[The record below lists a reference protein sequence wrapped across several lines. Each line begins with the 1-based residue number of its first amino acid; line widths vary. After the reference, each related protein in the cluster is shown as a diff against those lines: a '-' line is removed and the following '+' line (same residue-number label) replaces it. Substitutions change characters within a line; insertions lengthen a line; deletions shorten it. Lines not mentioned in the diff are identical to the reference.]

1 MPKIAQSDKKSIE
14 SGSRIPSIYDGDL
27 TDEETLL
34 DWLVEQKT
42 TETIEKVTEKILEML
57 VEEEEYLAVF
67 FRVVRQDF
75 TLECEIKWREKVVQL
90 KTVQTSYQI
99 DPFPV

>member
-1 MPKIAQSDKKSIE
+1 M
-14 SGSRIPSIYDGDL
+14 
-27 TDEETLL
+27 

-67 FRVVRQDF
+67 FRVVQLVF
-75 TLECEIKWREKVVQL
+75 TLEDKVFCRVQERCTTVPGSAPGCRSGNGEKLSSTQAESGQVTKSAVA
-90 KTVQTSYQI
+90 
-99 DPFPV
+99 

>member
-1 MPKIAQSDKKSIE
+1 MKCIE
-14 SGSRIPSIYDGDL
+14 SRPRIPSIYDGDL
-27 TDEETLL
+27 NDEETLL

-67 FRVVRQDF
+67 FREVQQDF
-75 TLECEIKWREKVVQL
+75 TLDNKVFCTWRPMSSW
-90 KTVQTSYQI
+90 TG
-99 DPFPV
+99 FC

>member
-1 MPKIAQSDKKSIE
+1 MKCIE
-14 SGSRIPSIYDGDL
+14 SRPRIPSIYDGDL
-27 TDEETLL
+27 NDEETLL

-67 FRVVRQDF
+67 FRVVQLVF
-75 TLECEIKWREKVVQL
+75 TLEDKVFCRVQERCT
-90 KTVQTSYQI
+90 TVPGSAPGCRTGNGGKISNT
-99 DPFPV
+99 

>member
-1 MPKIAQSDKKSIE
+1 MWP
-14 SGSRIPSIYDGDL
+14 RIPSIYDGDL

-67 FRVVRQDF
+67 FRVVQQNF
-75 TLECEIKWREKVVQL
+75 TLERENILLEEVCL
-90 KTVQTSYQI
+90 ERQI
-99 DPFPV
+99 SDFC

>member
-1 MPKIAQSDKKSIE
+1 MLP
-14 SGSRIPSIYDGDL
+14 RIPSIYDGDL
-27 TDEETLL
+27 TDEEALL

-67 FRVVRQDF
+67 FRVVQQDF
-75 TLECEIKWREKVVQL
+75 TIN
-90 KTVQTSYQI
+90 
-99 DPFPV
+99 

>member
-1 MPKIAQSDKKSIE
+1 M
-14 SGSRIPSIYDGDL
+14 
-27 TDEETLL
+27 

-67 FRVVRQDF
+67 FRVVQQDLLR
-75 TLECEIKWREKVVQL
+75 TLKRSVC
-90 KTVQTSYQI
+90 
-99 DPFPV
+99 